1 MRNRM
6 SPYWTGIVALVLLPS
21 LSAGQ
26 ARGQRGGRGA
36 ASPAPSAPAPHW
48 ADGRVNLDAAPGQKG
63 FWNVMQG
70 NVVGRRGSSLPT
82 NPTLDEVP
90 FQDWAR
96 ALYGN
101 PFLVILDE
109 PNSNLDNEGAVA
121 LRQAIVDL
129 RARGSIVILIA
140 HRPSLLETCDKLLL
154 LGHDGLPALGPR
166 DDILRKVMPRSA
178 FAPPAY
184 SLKVVSDTTDGG
196 RK

>member
-6 SPYWTGIVALVLLPS
+6 SPYWTGIVALVLLLPS

-90 FQDWAR
+90 FQEVADAIDI
-96 ALYGN
+96 AGN
-101 PFLVILDE
+101 VWW
-109 PNSNLDNEGAVA
+109 
-121 LRQAIVDL
+121 Q
-129 RARGSIVILIA
+129 
-140 HRPSLLETCDKLLL
+140 
-154 LGHDGLPALGPR
+154 GH
-166 DDILRKVMPRSA
+166 
-178 FAPPAY
+178 
-184 SLKVVSDTTDGG
+184 
-196 RK
+196 